1 MRRLLV
7 VDDELAILEALQEVL
22 SSEGYAVSTASNG
35 AEGLKRAAEEPPDL
49 VLLDLMMPVMDG
61 WEMLRRMKEDTR
73 LQHVPVIVMSAGR
86 VLAGELKGLHFLA
99 KPFDLDR
106 LLVLVEEQTA
116 RPQA

>member
-35 AEGLKRAAEEPPDL
+35 AEGLQRATEERPDL
-49 VLLDLMMPVMDG
+49 VLLDLMMPIMDG
-61 WEMLRRMKEDTR
+61 WEMLRRMQEDTQ

-86 VLAGELKGLHFLA
+86 VSPGELKGLYFLA

-106 LLVLVEEQTA
+106 LLVLVEQQT
-116 RPQA
+116 RQPQA